1 MKDWVGLD
9 FENSPPTPSSPVP
22 VTTYLHY
29 CQYADDDDDDDD

>member
-9 FENSPPTPSSPVP
+9 FENSPPPSSPVP

-29 CQYADDDDDDDD
+29 CQYADDDDDDD